1 MNRKW
6 LHGCVL
12 LVAMVIVGYVAAWD
26 SVRAEEK
33 DAPVFSTW
41 NGHLADADT
50 CATAWLLKRFAAPNA
65 RFEFAPVGEMALPGT
80 PFGVPQAELRVQR
93 GKTTFEA
100 ALDRYDLESAPLL
113 LMARIIRDIELN
125 KWGEKVTE
133 ESKGLEAMLRGAVLR
148 AEDDDEKILEM
159 GSVLFDCL
167 YADLKERTVR

>member
-1 MNRKW
+1 MNRNR
-6 LHGCVL
+6 LQGIIL
-12 LVAMVIVGYVAAWD
+12 LVAMAVVLCVVVRD

-50 CATAWLLKRFAAPNA
+50 CATAWLIKRFAAPDA
-65 RFEFAPVGEMALPGT
+65 RFEFVPVGEMALPGT

-100 ALDRYDLESAPLL
+100 ALDQYELKSAPLL

-125 KWGEKVTE
+125 KWGE
-133 ESKGLEAMLRGAVLR
+133 
-148 AEDDDEKILEM
+148 
-159 GSVLFDCL
+159 
-167 YADLKERTVR
+167 